1 MGENKLS
8 LSKNEL
14 TDLIH
19 NFHYQVRIIKLCLD
33 ELDALKEVG
42 NDRLKK
48 LKANNF
54 FYIAHTSIIFRYEVE
69 LPKLFDKNNSGSIN
83 WICNRINNNIEYFL
97 HPNEVE
103 TKCKSFVRGLKK
115 HKATIMNIR
124 NRRNKTLAHND
135 AEYYYCSQKAID
147 DFPFDYEEV
156 KELATSLLD
165 FSIYLYKEIGSDKK
179 SLGYVTHPDDVKR
192 IFGLKTE
199 GDILKEEFE
208 KNYGY
213 KT

>member
-1 MGENKLS
+1 MMDSNDNGV
-8 LSKNEL
+8 SKNEL
-14 TDLIH
+14 TELIH

-69 LPKLFDKNNSGSIN
+69 LTKLFDKNNSGSIN

-103 TKCKSFVRGLKK
+103 AKCKQLKK
-115 HKATIMNIR
+115 DIKKYKNTLGNIH

-135 AEYYYCSQKAID
+135 IDYYYFSQKAID

-199 GDILKEEFE
+199 GDLFKEELLKKFS
-208 KNYGY
+208 
-213 KT
+213 